1 MENESSGLKKSSKK
15 KKDKKKQ
22 GSKKP
27 DIAQELY
34 NEVRESNF
42 TRTIS
47 NPDAVIKKR
56 REQKVRLLWVNYN
69 HGKWRLTR
77 KSVQEDI
84 RLSGQFFWVIRLTGQ
99 LENLDRLTVL
109 VM

>member
-1 MENESSGLKKSSKK
+1 MKIHLWIFQHQKQVYNQPSFENIHEKGDKYSIAKMRADIYGMENENSGLKKSSKK

-22 GSKKP
+22 GNKKP

-56 REQKVRLLWVNYN
+56 REQKVTLL
-69 HGKWRLTR
+69 KR
-77 KSVQEDI
+77 KS
-84 RLSGQFFWVIRLTGQ
+84 SF
-99 LENLDRLTVL
+99 
-109 VM
+109 

>member
-1 MENESSGLKKSSKK
+1 MRADIYGMENENSGLKKSSKK

-22 GSKKP
+22 GNKKP

-56 REQKVRLLWVNYN
+56 REQKVTLFKR
-69 HGKWRLTR
+69 T
-77 KSVQEDI
+77 S
-84 RLSGQFFWVIRLTGQ
+84 SF
-99 LENLDRLTVL
+99 
-109 VM
+109 